1 MTHTMLAAVL
11 HAARD
16 VRVESRPR
24 PEVQPGMVLLRV
36 RRAGICGSDSHYF
49 AHGQCGPFVPS
60 RPFILGH
67 EFIADVVARGAG
79 VSAPDVGARVTV
91 NPARACGVCPYC
103 RGGRR
108 NLCRTTIM
116 LGSAS
121 TTPPTD
127 GAFAEFV
134 AVRADQCH
142 ELPPE
147 LDDGVGT
154 MIEPLA
160 VAWHAVKRSGDV
172 SGARV
177 LVMGGGP
184 IGLLAAMVARACGAR
199 SVALADV
206 VPERRR
212 LAVEV
217 GVDMAVDPT
226 SRRLAEQ
233 VGDPSGDGFDVV
245 LEASGARAALRQA
258 FDLVRPGGTIVQI
271 GTLGT
276 EDVPLPVNQLMLRE
290 IRLVG
295 SFRYG
300 DVFDEAIQLAASGRM
315 AIRPLITGVF
325 PLARSLEA
333 LRHAD
338 DKSHA
343 LKIHIEISVP

>member
-11 HAARD
+11 HGARD
-16 VRVESRPR
+16 VRVEPCPR
-24 PEVQPGMVLLRV
+24 PEARPGMVLLRV

-49 AHGQCGPFVPS
+49 AHGECGPFVPT

-67 EFIADVVARGAG
+67 EFVADVVARGAG
-79 VSAPDVGARVTV
+79 VSDPGIGARVAV
-91 NPARACGVCPYC
+91 NPARACGACPYC

-108 NLCRTTIM
+108 NLCRATIM

-142 ELPPE
+142 VLPPE

-160 VAWHAVKRSGDV
+160 VALHAVKRAGDV
-172 SGARV
+172 SAARV

-184 IGLLAAMVARACGAR
+184 IGLLAAMVARVCGAPT
-199 SVALADV
+199 VALADV

-212 LAVEV
+212 LAVDV
-217 GVDMAVDPT
+217 GVDMAIDPT
-226 SRRLAEQ
+226 SRRLTEQ

-276 EDVPLPVNQLMLRE
+276 EDVPLPANQLMLRE
-290 IRLVG
+290 LRLVG

-300 DVFDEAIQLAASGRM
+300 DVFDEAIRLAACGRLDV
-315 AIRPLITGVF
+315 RPLITGVF
-325 PLARSLEA
+325 PLTGSPEA

-338 DKSHA
+338 DKARA
-343 LKIHIEISVP
+343 LKIHIEVTCP